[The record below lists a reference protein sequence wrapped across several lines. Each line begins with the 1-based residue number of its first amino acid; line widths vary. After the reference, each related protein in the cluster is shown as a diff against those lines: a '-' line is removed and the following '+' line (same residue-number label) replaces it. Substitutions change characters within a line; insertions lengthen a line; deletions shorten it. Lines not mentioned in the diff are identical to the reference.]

1 MGNFLRLSAL
11 NQEAR
16 KITDIS
22 GPTPEQGRIILSNY
36 YFFCDCYKIA

>member
-22 GPTPEQGRIILSNY
+22 GPTPEQGENY
-36 YFFCDCYKIA
+36 FEQLLLFL